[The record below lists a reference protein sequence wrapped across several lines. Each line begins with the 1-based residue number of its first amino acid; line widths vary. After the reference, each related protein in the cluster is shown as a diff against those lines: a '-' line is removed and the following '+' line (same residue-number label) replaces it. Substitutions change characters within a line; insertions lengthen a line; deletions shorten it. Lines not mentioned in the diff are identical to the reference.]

1 MDSLGKFAEL
11 RRLLL
16 LVFPGSV
23 TSWFRS
29 HDRNRV
35 VGGGRASWHLAGLAV
50 DIVLDDMSSASRE
63 LCVVRAKRIGL
74 DAFDETDHIHLEVR
88 G

>member
-1 MDSLGKFAEL
+1 MDNLGKFAEKCG
-11 RRLLL
+11 LLL
-16 LVFPGSV
+16 SVFPGSV

-29 HDRNRV
+29 HDRNRA
-35 VGGGRASWHLAGLAV
+35 VGGGGASWHLAGLAV

-74 DAFDETDHIHLEVR
+74 EAFDETDHIHLEVR